1 MSLKYKL
8 GVFVEAG
15 GNKVFF
21 ANGVLSVLN
30 KEGIKIGKIVG
41 FSSSGPIIL
50 AYLLNKNDEA
60 LEIFAKRLDANKNN
74 FYLFNKEHFPHNN
87 IYRNSIE
94 ELLGNDYKEK
104 IKSDFTIF
112 ASSSN
117 NSFTRIKSLFVSL
130 FLYLDELGINFLK
143 KLRILFN
150 IIKVEIVN
158 DGLNDKEKLID
169 FIMGSSTLYP
179 FIKPQVIG
187 DNLIMEGALLKLNP
201 NQEILDC
208 DRKIIIHNKYGISQI
223 INDTLHI
230 YIEEN
235 IPINILDYTNGKN
248 IRDLQKIGEDVMN
261 KNLVKLKDFI
271 K

>member
-21 ANGVLSVLN
+21 ANGVLGVLN
-30 KEGIKIGKIVG
+30 KEGINIDKIVG

-50 AYLLNKNDEA
+50 AYLLNKNEEA
-60 LEIFAKRLDANKNN
+60 LEIFAKRLEANKNN
-74 FYLFNKEHFPHNN
+74 FYLFNKDHFPHNN

-94 ELLGNDYKEK
+94 DLLGNDYKEK
-104 IKSDFTIF
+104 IKSVFIIF

-117 NSFTRIKSLFVSL
+117 SSFVRIKSLFVSL

-143 KLRILFN
+143 KLRMLLN
-150 IIKVEIVN
+150 IIKVKRGNESL
-158 DGLNDKEKLID
+158 DDKEKLIN
-169 FIMGSSTLYP
+169 FMMGSSTLYP
-179 FIKPQVIG
+179 FIKPQVI
-187 DNLIMEGALLKLNP
+187 DSNLIMEGALLKLDS
-201 NQEILDC
+201 NQELLDC
-208 DRKIIIHNKYGISQI
+208 ERKIIIHTKYGISQI
-223 INDTLHI
+223 IDDTLHI

-248 IRDLQKIGEDVMN
+248 IRDLNKIGEEVMK
-261 KNLVKLKDFI
+261 KNIIKLKDFI